1 MKTATIIG
9 ATGLIGSHLL
19 DLLLKDSYY
28 THVRV
33 LVRRPIERQHPNL
46 EVRQIDFTDDCS
58 FKSAIE
64 GSDVVFCA
72 VGTTNKNV
80 KGDLT
85 AYRKVDY
92 DIPVSAV
99 KFCAETGVPHFIL
112 VSAAGINS
120 KSRNFYARLKGEV
133 EEAVLDSGV
142 SAVSIMRP
150 SMLLGKRQEFRFGEL
165 IGKALMR
172 VFSFVIPSVYKPIEA
187 HDVAMAMVAQSKK
200 TITNAKEILFY
211 REMQLLCKQY
221 SS

>member
-19 DLLLKDSYY
+19 DLLLKDSTYSQ
-28 THVRV
+28 VRV
-33 LVRRPIERQHPNL
+33 LVRRPMERQHPNL
-46 EVRQIDFTDDCS
+46 EVRQIDFTDDEA
-58 FKSAIE
+58 FKSAIK

-92 DIPVSAV
+92 DIPVRAAQ
-99 KFCAETGVPHFIL
+99 FCAESGVQHFIL
-112 VSAAGINS
+112 VSAAGTDS

-133 EEAVLDSGV
+133 EEAVLESGV
-142 SAVSIMRP
+142 SVISIMRP
-150 SMLLGKRQEFRFGEL
+150 SMLLGKREEFRLGEL
-165 IGKALMR
+165 IGKTLMR

-187 HDVAMAMVAQSKK
+187 GDVAKAMIAQSKK
-200 TITNAKEILFY
+200 TISSGKEILFY
-211 REMQLLCKQY
+211 KEMQQLCR
-221 SS
+221 